1 MGEVSGE
8 HSEYVRASAPLA
20 DERARP
26 TLDELYRAH
35 ADFVWRAV
43 LRLGIAESAAEDAV
57 HEVYLVVRRKLP
69 EFRGDAAPTTWLYAI
84 ARGVCANLR
93 RKHIRAERRLEQVAT
108 PTAAPDPEDAAS
120 RAHAAALVERFITE
134 LPEEQREVF
143 VLSDIEGMAGPD
155 VAAALK
161 IPLGTAYSRLRLAR
175 KRFEGFLQAGFVQG
189 GSDA

>member
-1 MGEVSGE
+1 MGEPSGE
-8 HSEYVRASAPLA
+8 HSGTVRASAPLE
-20 DERARP
+20 DEPAHP

-43 LRLGIAESAAEDAV
+43 LRLGIGESQAEDAV

-69 EFRGDAAPTTWLYAI
+69 EFRGDAAATTWLYAI

-93 RKHIRAERRLEQVAT
+93 RKRARAERRLDLVA
-108 PTAAPDPEDAAS
+108 PPAPAPDPEDAAG
-120 RAHAAALVERFITE
+120 RASAAALVGRFLAT

-143 VLSDIEGMAGPD
+143 VLSDVEGMAGPD

-175 KRFEGFLQAGFVQG
+175 TRLEAFVAGG
-189 GSDA
+189 NDG

>member
-1 MGEVSGE
+1 MGEPPGE
-8 HSEYVRASAPLA
+8 HSGVVRASAPPV
-20 DERARP
+20 DEPAPP
-26 TLDELYRAH
+26 TLDDLYRAH

-43 LRLGIAESAAEDAV
+43 LRMGIAESAAEDAV
-57 HEVYLVVRRKLP
+57 HEVFLVVRRKLP

-93 RKHIRAERRLEQVAT
+93 RKHARAERRLELVT
-108 PTAAPDPEDAAS
+108 PPAPAPDPEDAAS
-120 RAHAAALVERFITE
+120 RSNAAALVARFLAE
-134 LPEEQREVF
+134 LPPEQREVF

-175 KRFEGFLQAGFVQG
+175 KRLEAFVAGA
-189 GSDA
+189 SDG

>member
-1 MGEVSGE
+1 MAEASGE
-8 HSEYVRASAPLA
+8 HSGTVRASAPPR
-20 DERARP
+20 DEREP
-26 TLDELYRAH
+26 LTLDQLYRAH

-43 LRLGIAESAAEDAV
+43 LRLGITEAAAEDAV
-57 HEVYLVVRRKLP
+57 HEVFLVARRKLP

-93 RKHIRAERRLEQVAT
+93 RKHVRAERRLELVVPPA
-108 PTAAPDPEDAAS
+108 PAPDPEDAAS
-120 RAHAAALVERFITE
+120 RSHAALLVERFLAE
-134 LPEEQREVF
+134 LPGEQREVF

-175 KRFEGFLQAGFVQG
+175 KRFEGFLQG
-189 GSDA
+189 GTDG

>member
-1 MGEVSGE
+1 MGGTSGE
-8 HSEYVRASAPLA
+8 HSEDVRASAPLA
-20 DERARP
+20 DERVPP

-93 RKHIRAERRLEQVAT
+93 RKHVRAERRLDLVT
-108 PTAAPDPEDAAS
+108 PPTPAPDPEDAAS
-120 RAHAAALVERFITE
+120 RSNAAALVERFVAE
-134 LPEEQREVF
+134 LPDEQREVF

-175 KRFEGFLQAGFVQG
+175 KRLEVFVQG
-189 GSDA
+189 GSDG

>member
-1 MGEVSGE
+1 MDEASGE
-8 HSEYVRASAPLA
+8 HSETVRASAHHQ
-20 DERARP
+20 DERAPP

-57 HEVYLVVRRKLP
+57 HEIYLVVRRKLP

-93 RKHIRAERRLEQVAT
+93 RKNARAYRRLEQVE
-108 PTAAPDPEDAAS
+108 PPAPAPSPEDAAT
-120 RAHAAALVERFITE
+120 RTNAAEQVARFLCE
-134 LPEEQREVF
+134 LPDEQREVF

-175 KRFEGFLQAGFVQG
+175 KRLEAFVSG
-189 GSDA
+189 GRDG

>member
-1 MGEVSGE
+1 MGEGSGE
-8 HSEYVRASAPLA
+8 HSGTVRASAPSPH
-20 DERARP
+20 ERAHP
-26 TLDELYRAH
+26 TLDALYRAH

-43 LRLGIAESAAEDAV
+43 LRLGIAESQAEDAV

-93 RKHIRAERRLEQVAT
+93 RKRARAEQRLDLVA
-108 PTAAPDPEDAAS
+108 PPAPAPNPEDGAS
-120 RAHAAALVERFITE
+120 RASAAALVGRFLAE

-143 VLSDIEGMAGPD
+143 VLSDVEGMAGPD
-155 VAAALK
+155 IAGALK

-175 KRFEGFLQAGFVQG
+175 ARFEVFLAGG
-189 GSDA
+189 NDG